1 MPINIT
7 YPELKETKSE
17 ELPIASLETLKR
29 LREDMCKRDF
39 KMQSHQRFLRR
50 VLSPD
55 SPVRG
60 LLMVHGT
67 GTGKT
72 CSAIQ
77 IAEEYILRPEFQSK
91 KVLVLAN
98 PAVQE
103 NFREQIFD
111 MSRVQVDDS
120 GLLISKQCTGR
131 RYLDILQ
138 RIQSEPLKWSNKT
151 SREKLKVLSNRII
164 SEFYEFQGYNE
175 FANILEDKDSEW
187 ITNTFNDKIIIV
199 DEAHSLRSSS
209 ENETS
214 KLVSSALENVI
225 KTAKGITL
233 ILLTATPMYDTYDEI
248 LYYFTLFLWN
258 DRKLDLNISL
268 SSSKIFNSNGT
279 LKAGADSAFRGWC
292 QNYISFIRGD
302 NPMTFPFRLPP
313 PSELVAPSDRTTDP
327 RGEPIK
333 QQRSFLPLVGS
344 FVEGEQAKALQG
356 RTYRQGD
363 VSSLIVYPG
372 NKTFRET
379 FTSSSEIDAKFRY
392 NIATHCLAP
401 SKLKQYSSKFAKV
414 IEIIEKSTGIIFVY
428 SNYVE
433 SGAQA
438 FAMCMEE
445 HGYTNAVGTRLLEKT
460 SEEVQPG
467 KGKYIL
473 FTAETSD
480 MDLKR
485 SLMMI
490 KSPENVRGELVK
502 VIVASPRI
510 SEGVDMRYI
519 RQIHVLD
526 PWLNMSRIE
535 QVVGR
540 GIRTCSHQMLP
551 FEEQNCTI
559 YLHICRYPNSKQET
573 VDEYMYR
580 NFVETKATRIAPVK
594 RVLMESAM
602 DCELQQTVNN
612 LPAEWRDLSI
622 PQIRSQDGKTV
633 TIKLSEAASP
643 TFETVAGLTCN
654 VKTVDTDEE
663 HVRPLSA
670 YLDLKDELFDKF
682 IQLFLKKPVWKK
694 EDLLKHPLLRVYDP
708 ELVVFLLHHAIENGL
723 QLKDVNGRI
732 GHLES
737 KGNMYAY
744 AIGTHDTIQDRTVP
758 RNKGRQVEIPES
770 GPIEETLPTQQ
781 TTINLDS
788 LVESHKW
795 VNKEFLP
802 DVLKW
807 YIVDHVLSAN
817 DRLQHMLELDWAN
830 PPIYAKPLKIPEGPL
845 YVLGKSEIYDASKT
859 KIVPS
864 GSQADAY
871 DDWLTERKQA
881 FVNSKNSFFAT
892 MKGSNILFSLD
903 ESVADVKNAERTKSI
918 SGRMCTTYKE
928 ELLNKFAE
936 YLGKP
941 FPSETKFN
949 KQQRCEYIS
958 LLFRDAVLKK
968 KEGLVW
974 WTPEEWSIFSE
985 KSENKELRD
994 ALKK

>member
-91 KVLVLAN
+91 KILVLAN

-151 SREKLKVLSNRII
+151 SREKLKTLSNRII

-175 FANILEDKDSEW
+175 FANILENKDSEW
-187 ITNTFNDKIIIV
+187 ITETFNDKIIIV

-279 LKAGADSAFRGWC
+279 LKADAGSAFRGWC
-292 QNYISFIRGD
+292 QSYISFIRGD

-344 FVEGEQAKALQG
+344 IVQGEQAKALIG

-363 VSSLIVYPG
+363 VSTLIVYPG

-379 FTSSSEIDAKFRY
+379 FTASSEVDAKFRY
-392 NIATHCLAP
+392 NSAIRCLAP
-401 SKLKQYSSKFAKV
+401 SKLKDYSSKFAKV
-414 IEIIEKSTGIIFVY
+414 LEIIEKSVGIIFVY

-445 HGYTNAVGTRLLEKT
+445 YGYTNAVGTRLLEKT
-460 SEEVQPG
+460 SEEVPVG
-467 KGKYIL
+467 SKGKYIL

-490 KSPENVRGELVK
+490 KSPENVRGEIVK

-580 NFVETKATRIAPVK
+580 HFVETKATRIAPVK

-602 DCELQQTVNN
+602 DCELQQSVNN
-612 LPAEWRDLSI
+612 LPEEWRNLSI

-633 TIKLSEAASP
+633 SIKLSEAASP
-643 TFETVAGLTCN
+643 TFESVTGLTCN
-654 VKTVDTDEE
+654 VKVLDTNEE

-682 IQLFLKKPVWKK
+682 IQLFLKKPIWKK
-694 EDLLKHPLLRVYDP
+694 EDLLKHPLLRVYDQ
-708 ELVVFLLHHAIENGL
+708 ELVIFLLHHAIDNGL
-723 QLKDVNGRI
+723 RLKDANGRI

-737 KGNMYAY
+737 KGNVYAY
-744 AIGTHDTIQDRTVP
+744 AIGSHDTIQDRTVP
-758 RNKGRQVEIPES
+758 RNKGRQVEIVNPV
-770 GPIEETLPTQQ
+770 PIEETAPVQP
-781 TTINLDS
+781 TINLDS
-788 LVESHKW
+788 LVESHNW
-795 VNKEFLP
+795 VIKDLPP

-807 YIVDHVLSAN
+807 YIVDHVLSAEQ
-817 DRLQHMLELDWAN
+817 RLQHMLELDWEN
-830 PPIYAKPLKIPEGPL
+830 PPIYARSLKADGPL
-845 YVLGKSEIYDASKT
+845 YVLGESNVYDATKT
-859 KIVPS
+859 KITPS
-864 GSQADAY
+864 GSEADAY
-871 DDWLTERKQA
+871 ESWLTERKSA
-881 FVNSKNSFFAT
+881 FINSKNSFFAT
-892 MKGSNILFSLD
+892 MKGNNILFSLD
-903 ESVADVKNAERTKSI
+903 ESGEDLKNAERSKSI

-928 ELLNKFAE
+928 KKLNDFAV

-985 KSENKELRD
+985 KSVNKELRD